1 MSSGILGTA
10 LTGLMAF
17 QRSMQTTS
25 NNVANVNTDG
35 YSRQDTN
42 LSTNPSS
49 YSAGNF
55 VGNGVDV
62 TSITRNYDQFINSNI
77 RSSASSLGDANAFQA
92 MTAQV
97 DNLLAN
103 PE

>member
-1 MSSGILGTA
+1 MPSGILGTA

-42 LSTNPSS
+42 L
-49 YSAGNF
+49 
-55 VGNGVDV
+55 
-62 TSITRNYDQFINSNI
+62 
-77 RSSASSLGDANAFQA
+77 
-92 MTAQV
+92 
-97 DNLLAN
+97 
-103 PE
+103 